1 MALKKPN
8 TLCKNVNCTKG
19 ENGGRKHYYS
29 CRFCV
34 RDKNWRSMACSWECF
49 MEYNDQVMK
58 ARTGG
63 IVVDMLADRTD
74 MSKDEVKV
82 LMETPVEQVV
92 EQTEFELATEIEENP
107 SKGFDEIVDKINA
120 ELDSAAKTIKRKKK
134 GPQ

>member
-1 MALKKPN
+1 
-8 TLCKNVNCTKG
+8 
-19 ENGGRKHYYS
+19 
-29 CRFCV
+29 
-34 RDKNWRSMACSWECF
+34 

-107 SKGFDEIVDKINA
+107 SKGFDEIVDEINA